1 MFKEFVNAPAAIVAI
16 VFAVF
21 ACSTLCSAAPTLP
34 PLLPTIQPLCGVTG
48 YMLQVSYRFGKHAK
62 LLPGET
68 PIRSVADM
76 VNLGWKYDAPWGIA
90 NGYFADFSKPDS
102 ALGPNYV
109 FEADDLALVA
119 RHDNGANYTKDTGK
133 PHITSG
139 QFLTSLTV
147 QPPAIVEFMVEIS
160 GGRGMWPAL
169 WLYDCN
175 SGRHDS
181 SEIDVLESVYNAPI
195 GQRDDR
201 SKVYQFDHGPGVGR
215 TLADPGG
222 LDKNG
227 GWWQPYGSL
236 ANGDAGSDLS
246 RRWVAYSA
254 WWQPD
259 SVGKYVD
266 NKLGITRAFHWTGGG
281 WPNIIVGNQCGGWSE
296 TTFPETFTGSN
307 STLRIKWIRVFKP
320 LKWPSEGK

>member
-1 MFKEFVNAPAAIVAI
+1 
-16 VFAVF
+16 
-21 ACSTLCSAAPTLP
+21 
-34 PLLPTIQPLCGVTG
+34 
-48 YMLQVSYRFGKHAK
+48 
-62 LLPGET
+62 
-68 PIRSVADM
+68 M

-102 ALGPNYV
+102 PLGPNYV
-109 FEADDLALVA
+109 FEADDLAVVA
-119 RHDNGANYTKDTGK
+119 RHDNSTNYTKDTGK

-139 QFLTSLTV
+139 QFLTSQTV

-175 SGRHDS
+175 SGRHDA

-195 GQRDDR
+195 GKGDDR
-201 SKVYQFDHGPGVGR
+201 SKVYQFDHGPAAGR
-215 TLADPGG
+215 ALADPGG

-227 GWWQPYGSL
+227 GWWQPYGCL
-236 ANGDAGSDLS
+236 AQGDPGSDLS
-246 RRWVAYSA
+246 KRWVAYSA
-254 WWQPD
+254 LWQPD
-259 SVGKYVD
+259 RVSKYVD
-266 NKLGITRAFHWTGGG
+266 NKLGITRAFKWTGGG

-296 TTFPETFTGSN
+296 TTLPETFADNS